1 MRMEHTGAGGIIG
14 APLPAMSCIHIA
26 DIEAA
31 INHWRARAPSPDG
44 VGLAPEIEALAE
56 VYGRMVFARAE
67 DVAPQQMP
75 AMMAQK
81 IYAVS
86 RESLIAVRKRTMDSA
101 PTMPSDRATLLP
113 ITAITTVVS
122 SVSITSETANFLLYT
137 TPACVIQ

>member
-75 AMMAQK
+75 AA
-81 IYAVS
+81 ALARGPADFVL
-86 RESLIAVRKRTMDSA
+86 SLEQLAD
-101 PTMPSDRATLLP
+101 LLRR
-113 ITAITTVVS
+113 VGGGH
-122 SVSITSETANFLLYT
+122 EG
-137 TPACVIQ
+137 